1 MWTARRILK
10 ELTDTNL
17 RKKILTAFWRYAE
30 PHSKLL
36 ATHQLAQ
43 AMRFRDET
51 LKKMPNEKKAELLA
65 SRVGSPEFDQFLE
78 MALMQYHTHEKTEM
92 MSVFLDRWAIPHENG
107 SIEADEYKRPTAE
120 DVRSA
125 VAELTQFEKKDVA
138 VYLASAGLL
147 MDDEWRAGVWPVAEE
162 MASGTNDE
170 R

>member
-17 RKKILTAFWRYAE
+17 RKKILTAFWRHAE

-65 SRVGSPEFDQFLE
+65 SRVGAPEFDQFLE

-92 MSVFLDRWAIPHENG
+92 MAAFLDRWAIPHENG
-107 SIEADEYKRPTAE
+107 SIEADDYKRPTAE
-120 DVRSA
+120 EVRSA
-125 VAELTQFEKKDVA
+125 VGELTQFEKRDVA

-147 MDDEWRAGVWPVAEE
+147 MDDEWREAVWPVAEE
-162 MASGTNDE
+162 MGASE